1 MAVKGFF
8 FNAIEQEGVY
18 DRLYNNEDF
27 CGYLS
32 CLVGNG
38 VFPNP
43 ETHLQIIPTSPA
55 SMAVKVSPG
64 HGWINGHK
72 IVVSDT
78 PEPTILEIDPAP
90 AYEGYS
96 RLDRVVFA
104 LNKTYRE
111 MQVYVKTGVPAT
123 EPVAKALQQDNDIYE
138 LSLAII
144 KVSYGTTSITSDAGV
159 IKDTRD
165 TPECGRVMGLIQQV
179 DVSEIA
185 SEYEKQYEKILQEMI
200 TWQQAAKTE
209 YDSWFAH
216 LTDDL
221 TIGAYLKQYRKIV
234 QGPFADVIPLDMED
248 YTYDSKDLLHVT
260 LNGLL
265 LSPGSDYRINSTT
278 NPINLILNTEITAD
292 NTLDILAIKSSL
304 EPSSGGLITSV
315 VGERY
320 VYIANALPG
329 EAVKRMWINTLGTT
343 NNFVVTGRN
352 LTRVD
357 QFVSY
362 TEGDMQFIGQDGTN
376 KVLIT
381 GNSGASGVGCP
392 LPIDS
397 SCFVPGEKYTAS
409 MVVNNIDPEDNVS
422 VEVIINGSTIYQAL
436 PNDPVTFTI
445 PDVFTS
451 IGLNLTV
458 NGINR
463 DVNGLVG
470 VQVEYGSV
478 AHEYAS
484 VHNNTYVYDGINTPM
499 LYDEINNIWIVD
511 PDASELKV
519 AYIVMDSTTDGDSL
533 LYPLENS

>member
-1 MAVKGFF
+1 MAQVNGYF
-8 FNAIEQEGVY
+8 FNAMLNEGGQY
-18 DRLYNNEDF
+18 DRLYNNEDLCSF
-27 CGYLS
+27 LAN
-32 CLVGNG
+32 LVGNG
-38 VFPNP
+38 VFPTPNTQLKVVP
-43 ETHLQIIPTSPA
+43 NEGMS
-55 SMAVKVSPG
+55 VKVLPG
-64 HGWINGHK
+64 HGWVNGHK
-72 IVVSDT
+72 IVLSKGELEEDF
-78 PEPTILEIDPAP
+78 ILDIDPVLI
-90 AYEGYS
+90 EGNE
-96 RLDRVVFA
+96 RTDRVVFR
-104 LNKTYRE
+104 LNLHDRVMDILVKKGIENGEAPDIVRNTEYYE
-111 MQVYVKTGVPAT
+111 MGLATILVKYGVT
-123 EPVAKALQQDNDIYE
+123 E
-138 LSLAII
+138 
-144 KVSYGTTSITSDAGV
+144 ITESV
-159 IKDTRD
+159 ITDTRSD
-165 TPECGRVMGLIQQV
+165 SSVCGWVAGLIQQI
-179 DVSEIA
+179 DVSGIA
-185 SEYEKQYEKILQEMI
+185 SQYEAQYREILREMRNWESY
-200 TWQQAAKTE
+200 TKAE

-381 GNSGASGVGCP
+381 GNSGASGVGCS

-409 MVVNNIDPEDNVS
+409 MVVNNIDPDDNVT

-445 PDVFTS
+445 PDEFTS

-463 DVNGLVG
+463 NVNGLVG
-470 VQVEYGSV
+470 VQVEYGGV
-478 AHEYAS
+478 AHGYAS

>member
-1 MAVKGFF
+1 MAVKGYF
-8 FNAIEQEGVY
+8 FNAMEHEGVY

-32 CLVGNG
+32 DLVGNG
-38 VFPNP
+38 VFPDP
-43 ETHLQIIPTSPA
+43 STKLEVRAESPA
-55 SMAVKVSPG
+55 SMKVIVQPG
-64 HGWINGHK
+64 QGWINGHK
-72 IVVSDT
+72 IINDDNYT
-78 PEPTILEIDPAP
+78 LTIESAP
-90 AYEGYS
+90 AFEGFK
-96 RLDRVVFA
+96 RIDRVVFA
-104 LNKTYRE
+104 ADYDDRE
-111 MQVYVKTGVPAT
+111 MKIYVKTGVAAT
-123 EPVAKALQQDNDIYE
+123 EPVVPSLQQDSSIFE
-138 LSLAII
+138 LSLATIL
-144 KVSYGTTSITSDAGV
+144 VDYGVTAIESGKIT
-159 IKDTRD
+159 DTRG
-165 TPECGRVMGLIQQV
+165 TEECPWVAGLIQQIDVAEIGRQYV
-179 DVSEIA
+179 D
-185 SEYEKQYEKILQEMI
+185 QYEKILQEMI

-234 QGPFADVIPLDMED
+234 QGPFADVIPIDMED

-278 NPINLILNTEITAD
+278 NPINLLLNTEITAG

-343 NNFVVTGRN
+343 NNFIVTGRN

-381 GNSGASGVGCP
+381 GNSGASGVRCS

-397 SCFVPGEKYTAS
+397 TCFVPGEKYTAS
-409 MVVNNIDPEDNVS
+409 MVVNNIDPEDNVT

-445 PDVFTS
+445 PDEFTS
-451 IGLNLTV
+451 ISLNLTV
-458 NGINR
+458 NGINK

-470 VQVEYGSV
+470 VQVEYGAV

-484 VHNNTYVYDGINTPM
+484 VHNNSYVYDGENTPI
-499 LYDEINNIWIVD
+499 LYDEINNIWIID